1 MGSSSR
7 FKTGLQLFG
16 SVIVQSIICLWA
28 IVHGKMN
35 RHEIIHKRVGSQFG
49 RFESSTVHP
58 FFFIF
63 SNYLKHFLTLKLN
76 RQNLTVNL

>member
-1 MGSSSR
+1 MDSSSR

-58 FFFIF
+58 FFYFF
-63 SNYLKHFLTLKLN
+63 KLFKTFFN
-76 RQNLTVNL
+76 FKIKSTKSDR